1 MMDLPVDA
9 RWPVGALLCCF
20 AFLYT
25 PVAAQSVDDL
35 PPVTDTYALTDA
47 RVVQAPGEVLEPATV
62 LVRDGII
69 EAVGNDVDVPYD
81 AREIEADSLVVYAGF
96 VDGLSHAG
104 VAMPDTEGDS
114 DDGDE
119 NGSDV
124 EDPGDPP
131 PDRAGIQPDR
141 AVQSFLSPDEKTLTE
156 LRKIG
161 FTTGHVVPEGQMLPG
176 TGAIVQFG
184 GETGSD
190 MVLEQRPSLFA
201 QIKTADGYV
210 YPATDMAVIATM
222 RQLFREA
229 ARRQNLQDAYRENP
243 EGRRRPPQDP
253 VHSALN
259 PVLDGSLPMA
269 FYADDVLSIHR
280 VLDLQDELDF
290 PLVLAGLAESHAAVE
305 TLGDVDAPLFL
316 TLDLPEEPKRSAES
330 DTIAADTTDRPS
342 RFYDPDLRTATYRDV
357 SSEEENLEL
366 RYAIE
371 RKKYLQ
377 TAAMLEE
384 AGLRFGFTTRE
395 ADAGDVRANLRTMIE
410 EGLSEEAALAA
421 LTTRPAALLD
431 LDRRLGTVEDGK
443 IANLVVTDGSYFEE
457 DTSVRYVFV
466 DGRLY
471 DYASDGDEGEVTGEP
486 SAVVGTW
493 SYTLETSQ
501 GDFSG
506 TIEIE
511 GDASG
516 LSGTF
521 VGPQGDEQNLES
533 VSWDG
538 TTLSFSVDSPQGG
551 TATVSVTVE
560 GERFDGSVSGSGQSF
575 SISGERTSSP
585 DR

>member
-1 MMDLPVDA
+1 MMDPSVDA
-9 RWPVGALLCCF
+9 RWAAGALLCCL
-20 AFLYT
+20 AFFSL
-25 PVAAQSVDDL
+25 PAAAQSVDDL
-35 PPVTDTYALTDA
+35 PPVTDTYALTNA
-47 RVVQAPGEVLEPATV
+47 RVVQAPGEVLDPATV

-69 EAVGNDVDVPYD
+69 EAVGSDVSVPYD

-104 VAMPDTEGDS
+104 VAMPGD
-114 DDGDE
+114 DE
-119 NGSDV
+119 EEDSEV

-131 PDRAGIQPDR
+131 MDRAGIQPDR
-141 AVQSFLSPDEKTLTE
+141 AVQPFLSPDEKTLTE

-176 TGAIVQFG
+176 TGAIVLYG
-184 GETGSD
+184 GDSGSD
-190 MVLEQRPSLFA
+190 MVLESRPSLFA
-201 QIKTADGYV
+201 QIQTAEGYI

-222 RQLFREA
+222 RQLYREA
-229 ARRQNLQDAYRENP
+229 ARRQDLQEAYRENP
-243 EGRRRPPQDP
+243 DGRRRPPQDP
-253 VHSALN
+253 VHSALT

-269 FYADDVLSIHR
+269 FYADDALSIHR
-280 VLDLQDELDF
+280 ILNLQDELGF
-290 PLVLAGLAESHAAVE
+290 PLLLAGLAESHAAIE
-305 TLGDVDAPLFL
+305 SIENTDAPLFL
-316 TLDLPEEPKRSAES
+316 TLDLPEEPTRSAES

-342 RFYDPDLRTATYRDV
+342 RFYDPDLQTATYRDV
-357 SSEEENLEL
+357 SAEEENLEL
-366 RYAIE
+366 RHAAE
-371 RKKYLQ
+371 RQTYLR

-384 AGLRFGFTTRE
+384 AGLQFGFTTRE
-395 ADAGDVRANLRTMIE
+395 ADAGDIRSHLRTMIE
-410 EGLSEEAALAA
+410 EGLSEDAALAA
-421 LTTRPAALLD
+421 LTTRPASLLG

-457 DTSVRYVFV
+457 DTGIQYVFV

-471 DYASDGDEGEVTGEP
+471 DYASESEEGEVTGEV

-506 TIEIE
+506 RIEIE

-521 VGPQGDEQNLES
+521 VGPQGDEQDLQS

-551 TATVSVTVE
+551 SATVSVTVE
-560 GERFDGSVSGSGQSF
+560 GESFDGSVSGSGQSF

-585 DR
+585 ER